1 MIEIFNFIANFLG
14 KILSFLFND
23 FVIIDN
29 PKVTFGTFI
38 ISFAFI
44 GFIISLFL
52 IHNRKD

>member
-14 KILSFLFND
+14 KILTFLFND
-23 FVIIDN
+23 FVIIEN